1 MRGASGSTRQ
11 GNPMPTSSV
20 RMACLRDA
28 LLFALLA
35 SVPLANGA
43 WAIDIGNGFRLG
55 GALRYNYA
63 YKDWDPRYDGA
74 GLVDFD
80 TARIDAGYDRG
91 PWLASAQYRYY
102 RYRGGADTHFLHHA
116 WAGYRFNGETQLH
129 VGLNPIPFGITP
141 FASHNYF
148 FSMAYYVGLEDSYN
162 LGGKLIHRTGPWELQ
177 LAYYVRDG
185 GHWSGDSESSARY
198 TFNVVENGAVRNS
211 ERDTVVGRAAY
222 TFGKGTQ
229 QSSEI
234 GVSLL
239 SGRLPNATTGRDGHR
254 RAGAVHYRGDYGPW
268 GVMLQA
274 TRYVNSVENPS
285 GQDRS
290 VVIMGAYDFPYAV
303 AARANLYTAN
313 LSYRVGEWG
322 ALRDITVYA
331 DYSVLSKD
339 AAGFRDSQ
347 QQVYGVSFT
356 PINKVF
362 VYVDYLRGRQHPYIG
377 PNFSSGLA
385 AGGVD
390 DSWHDRVNV
399 NVGVYF

>member
-1 MRGASGSTRQ
+1 MQTSTTRF
-11 GNPMPTSSV
+11 V
-20 RMACLRDA
+20 YLRDA
-28 LLFALLA
+28 LLSALLA
-35 SVPLANGA
+35 SVALADGA
-43 WAIDIGNGFRLG
+43 WAVDFDNGFRLG

-63 YKDWDPRYDGA
+63 YKDWDPKYNDT
-74 GLVDFD
+74 GLIDFD
-80 TARIDAGYDRG
+80 TARIDAGYDSG

-116 WAGYRFNGETQLH
+116 WVGYRFNDDTQLH

-162 LGGKLIHRTGPWELQ
+162 LGGKLIHRTGPWDLQ

-185 GHWSGDSESSARY
+185 GHWNGDSESSARY

-222 TFGKGTQ
+222 TFGKDTQ

-239 SGRLPNATTGRDGHR
+239 SGRLPNASTGRDGSR
-254 RAGAVHYRGDYGPW
+254 RAGAVHYKGDYGPW

-274 TRYVNSVENPS
+274 TRYMNRVENPP

-322 ALRDITVYA
+322 ALRDITLYA
-331 DYSVLSKD
+331 DYSTLSKD

-356 PINKVF
+356 PIDKVF

-377 PNFSSGLA
+377 PNFSTGLA